1 MMVFGWMLCI
11 FIIGER
17 KNYTVYR
24 PHVHFFFPIIVSHI
38 PTHIG
43 VRAENDKKDFDFH
56 RTFSRILLVTSFDQ
70 IHSN

>member
-24 PHVHFFFPIIVSHI
+24 SHVHFFFPIIVSHI
-38 PTHIG
+38 PIHI

-56 RTFSRILLVTSFDQ
+56 RTFLELS
-70 IHSN
+70 

>member
-56 RTFSRILLVTSFDQ
+56 RTFSRTLLLTSFD
-70 IHSN
+70 